1 MTTIR
6 EIAAIVGVSRGTV
19 DRVINNRGGVKPET
33 EARIRQAIETLNYS
47 PNIAGKS
54 LAIKRKELKFGI
66 IFRYDNPRYQ
76 ITDFVRRKARDFL
89 AYGIDTIML
98 EADINDPQSYVAA
111 FDQLKERG
119 VCGVIVMPHN
129 HPVVIDKMNEMQKEG
144 MVIITIETLL
154 EDFQCLTAIGTDF
167 FHCGEAIGSMLGLIT
182 SRGGNTAIITFP
194 QEREKAARREEGVL
208 KRLSDVFPEVN
219 IVDIIRIEDDE
230 FVGYTRTRELLTAHP
245 EIESVFINSTSVV
258 GVCRAIEELGKQIKV
273 LCFDSVTI
281 PSVHELLD
289 RGIIHVII
297 SQRSELQATIA
308 MDTLF
313 SYFVYGILPQSNTV
327 YTNVEI
333 NIAGNLDI

>member
-33 EARIRQAIETLNYS
+33 EARIRQAIESLNYS

-89 AYGIDTIML
+89 AYGIETIML
-98 EADINDPQSYVAA
+98 EANIDDPQSYVTA

-119 VCGVIVMPHN
+119 VCGAIVMPDN
-129 HPVVIDKMNEMQKEG
+129 NPAVIEKMKEMQQNG
-144 MVIITIETLL
+144 MVIVTIETLL
-154 EDFQCLTAIGTDF
+154 DHFECLTSIGTDF
-167 FHCGEAIGSMLGLIT
+167 YRCGEVIGSMLGLIT
-182 SRGGNTAIITFP
+182 SRGGNTAIVTFP
-194 QEREKAARREEGVL
+194 KEREKAARREAGVL
-208 KRLSDVFPEVN
+208 KRLSDEYPEVR
-219 IVDIIRIEDDE
+219 IADILRMEDDE
-230 FVGYTRTRELLTAHP
+230 FIGYTRTKELLAAHP

-258 GVCRAIEELGKQIKV
+258 GVCRAIEELGRRIKV
-273 LCFDSVTI
+273 LCFDSI
-281 PSVHELLD
+281 ALPAVHELVD
-289 RGIIHVII
+289 RGVIHVIV
-297 SQRSELQATIA
+297 SQRSQLQATIA

-313 SYFVYGILPQSNTV
+313 HYFVYGTMPQCSTV

-333 NIAGNLDI
+333 NIAGNLDG